1 MILHE
6 IITLELY
13 YEWLK
18 RNISNSVQKFHNHCL
33 LTYNIQKCLIRSVVS
48 ENITQTTFQQSSL
61 SLPTSIFVSFIS
73 SCINVFYSKF
83 ETHKKHWS
91 KWRHFVY
98 RRKAD
103 LSNVEFWVVILRI
116 SLLYIVGEMLRL
128 RFYVNVTTKFDILF
142 PSGCTIITYNA
153 K

>member
-1 MILHE
+1 MSL
-6 IITLELY
+6 
-13 YEWLK
+13 
-18 RNISNSVQKFHNHCL
+18 RNTSKFVQKF
-33 LTYNIQKCLIRSVVS
+33 YNYSLQNYDIQKWLVRSVVS
-48 ENITQTTFQQSSL
+48 ENITQTTFQQRSL

-128 RFYVNVTTKFDILF
+128 RFYVNVTTKFVILF
-142 PSGCTIITYNA
+142 PRGCTIIAYNA

>member
-1 MILHE
+1 MSL
-6 IITLELY
+6 
-13 YEWLK
+13 
-18 RNISNSVQKFHNHCL
+18 RNTSKFVQKFYSYSLSH
-33 LTYNIQKCLIRSVVS
+33 YDIQKWLVRSVVS
-48 ENITQTTFQQSSL
+48 ENITQTTFQQRSL

-128 RFYVNVTTKFDILF
+128 RFYVNVTTKFVILF
-142 PSGCTIITYNA
+142 PRGCTIIAYNA